1 MPRYLGRAER
11 KALRL
16 IDPVAYVK
24 VKVMR
29 QKQRRSQR
37 VLKKV

>member
-24 VKVMR
+24 VNNEAKT
-29 QKQRRSQR
+29 
-37 VLKKV
+37 KKKSEF